1 MVKVALELV
10 PTSIDMF
17 NSDTPQGTAG
27 YARDG
32 VSERL
37 FIAQEWFAEQGKSGE
52 TRCVLML
59 IVHSLGF

>member
-10 PTSIDMF
+10 PTSIDML

-37 FIAQEWFAEQGKSGE
+37 FIA
-52 TRCVLML
+52 
-59 IVHSLGF
+59 

>member
-1 MVKVALELV
+1 MVRVSLELV
-10 PTSIDMF
+10 PTPVDML
-17 NSDTPQGTAG
+17 NSNTPQGTTR

-37 FIAQEWFAEQGKSGE
+37 FIAREWFAEQGPGGE

-59 IVHSLGF
+59 IVHSSGF

>member
-1 MVKVALELV
+1 MVRVALELV
-10 PTSIDMF
+10 PTLVYMLG
-17 NSDTPQGTAG
+17 NDTPQGTVG

-32 VSERL
+32 VSECL
-37 FIAQEWFAEQGKSGE
+37 FIAREWFAKQGPGGE